1 MTYLENFIELL
12 PFWKRI
18 SPSLFSTIFGLLN
31 FLPYNFVASF
41 LSIYLNFEWGLGVE
55 LDNIFNQL
63 MLKPKKL
70 EPFSSGEFYLLN
82 KQPPTIFK
90 GEQPWTLFLYW
101 LAVWPDW
108 AIFRH
113 LGDFLKPLAQF
124 FFKKRAQKFG
134 SILGDFLKRVK
145 ILIFIVISTLAS
157 KEK

>member
-1 MTYLENFIELL
+1 M
-12 PFWKRI
+12 
-18 SPSLFSTIFGLLN
+18 
-31 FLPYNFVASF
+31 A
-41 LSIYLNFEWGLGVE
+41 
-55 LDNIFNQL
+55 
-63 MLKPKKL
+63 
-70 EPFSSGEFYLLN
+70 SSGDVIVRLQVEGLN
-82 KQPPTIFK
+82 
-90 GEQPWTLFLYW
+90 
-101 LAVWPDW
+101 AVWPDW